1 VVQIRPLVATNGEAC
16 DLVVE
21 SLPYF
26 FGQPAGVQA
35 CAEAVRSQ
43 RGWVAEAD
51 GEIAGFVTIE
61 TRFPESVEITWLAVR
76 ADRRRGGI
84 GRMLVEQAAHD
95 ASGRGARLLMLETV
109 GPSEPEPSVTDG
121 YGATREFYARLGF
134 LPVKEVRLADWTDT
148 AIILARVL

>member
-1 VVQIRPLVATNGEAC
+1 MVQIRSLVAGDAEAC
-16 DLVVE
+16 DLVVA

-43 RGWVAEAD
+43 RGWVAETD

-61 TRFPESVEITWLAVR
+61 ARFPETAEITWLAVR
-76 ADRRRGGI
+76 ADRRRGGL
-84 GRMLVEQAAHD
+84 GRMLVERAAHD
-95 ASGRGARLLMLETV
+95 ASERGASLLMLETV
-109 GPSEPEPSVTDG
+109 GPSEPEPGVSDG
-121 YGATREFYARLGF
+121 YGGTRAFYARLGF
-134 LPVKEVRLADWTDT
+134 LPVKEVRLAGWTDT